1 MFDKEEIGI
10 LWKKF
15 GSWIVLFLLVVVSV
29 AWVVSH
35 FDSTILLVAFVTFPP
50 FFALEGYNTYNNKKI
65 YGIEILRK
73 CRNIVKYFHHSIPA
87 NQKLKHNSIGKNVNF
102 NKKYLLDSIRFLT
115 C

>member
-35 FDSTILLVAFVTFPP
+35 FDGAILLASLRHFPP
-50 FFALEGYNTYNNKKI
+50 FFCPRGL
-65 YGIEILRK
+65 
-73 CRNIVKYFHHSIPA
+73 
-87 NQKLKHNSIGKNVNF
+87 
-102 NKKYLLDSIRFLT
+102 
-115 C
+115 